1 MASVAELR
9 AEREKV
15 SQQIEA
21 LRLKARDL
29 SAMIREAEGPIPDR
43 RHRKGRVGHTIAPS
57 AK

>member
-1 MASVAELR
+1 MASVSELR

-15 SQQIEA
+15 HQQIET

-43 RHRKGRVGHTIAPS
+43 SQRKGRVGYTVSHN
-57 AK
+57 K